1 MLGPFVTLDFLREHF
16 RVDDPEVLI
25 HPPSLADMAPE

>member
-16 RVDDPEVLI
+16 RVDDPGVRMEREMTR
-25 HPPSLADMAPE
+25 HMEE